1 MENMTVA
8 NLTDE
13 ANLAKVTNVTKILLT
28 LRFERRNFKKIDTT
42 KVANFTKVTYLAK
55 FPR

>member
-1 MENMTVA
+1 MTVA